1 MGFTP
6 SPPAKGHVMPAII
19 THHLFGEDASR
30 RMPAEIT
37 FNEEELLAFLLA
49 NQGPDPYY
57 FCFSAPPTAIQA
69 CHAFAARMHDEH
81 VVDALLVA
89 RESVAHLPQEDQ
101 GLGKAFVLGLL
112 AHYLLD
118 SEAHAFIQVQE
129 NAICNADADLADAH
143 DQVHALI
150 ESELDTWM
158 LWSARQQTI
167 ADTPAHADLTRTK
180 RVSRVGGTI
189 LSQVA
194 WQVFGMTINPERYEG
209 CLRDYE
215 MVYRAIDPT
224 GNPRGRMIAGAEQLG
239 TRYSLLDALSHAAEA
254 GENCP
259 SANLD
264 CHAWV
269 DPATGEV
276 RMDSFPDVFYNS
288 LDKWTELADTL
299 VGGDRAALTAALRRR
314 YDGMALA

>member
-1 MGFTP
+1 
-6 SPPAKGHVMPAII
+6 MPAII

-30 RMPAEIT
+30 RLPAGLV
-37 FNEEELLAFLLA
+37 FGEEELLAFLLA

-57 FCFSAPPTAIQA
+57 FCFSATPIAIQA
-69 CHAFAARMHDEH
+69 CHAFAAQMHEDH
-81 VVDALLVA
+81 VVDALMAA
-89 RESVAHLPQEDQ
+89 RESVSHLPQEDQ

-129 NAICNADADLADAH
+129 DAICSADPDLADAH

-167 ADTPAHADLTRTK
+167 ADAPAHADLKRTK

-189 LSQVA
+189 FSQVA

-215 MVYRAIDPT
+215 IVYRAIDPT

-254 GENCP
+254 GEDCP
-259 SANLD
+259 SANLG
-264 CHAWV
+264 CRPWV
-269 DPATGEV
+269 DPSTGEQ

-288 LDKWTELADTL
+288 LDKWSEL
-299 VGGDRAALTAALRRR
+299 VEVFIGGDREALASAIKRR
-314 YDGMALA
+314 YDGMTLA

>member
-1 MGFTP
+1 
-6 SPPAKGHVMPAII
+6 MPAII

-30 RMPAEIT
+30 RLPDGLA
-37 FNEEELLAFLLA
+37 FGEEELLAFLLA

-57 FCFSAPPTAIQA
+57 FCFSATPMSIQT
-69 CHAFAARMHDEH
+69 CHAFAARMHEDK
-81 VVDALLVA
+81 VVDALMVA
-89 RESVAHLPQEDQ
+89 RENVSHLPQEDQ
-101 GLGKAFVLGLL
+101 GLGRAFVLGLL

-129 NAICNADADLADAH
+129 DAICNADADLADAH

-167 ADTPAHADLTRTK
+167 ADAPAHADLKRTK

-189 LSQVA
+189 FSQVA
-194 WQVFGMTINPERYEG
+194 WQVFGMTLNPERYEG

-224 GNPRGRMIAGAEQLG
+224 GNPRGRMIAGAERLG
-239 TRYSLLDALSHAAEA
+239 SRYSLLNALSHAAEA
-254 GENCP
+254 GDDCP
-259 SANLD
+259 AANLD
-264 CHAWV
+264 CRTWI
-269 DPATGEV
+269 DPATGEQ

-288 LDKWTELADTL
+288 LDKWRDLAE
-299 VGGDRAALTAALRRR
+299 VFMGGDRAAFATALERGYDGAAL
-314 YDGMALA
+314 A